1 MAQATTVHSEQG
13 ITLQDLPL
21 ELVHHILN
29 LVWPDKRQPRSSKVE
44 VRSSC
49 LLEVSHR
56 QCLVEIQDV
65 E

>member
-44 VRSSC
+44 VRST
-49 LLEVSHR
+49 LLKVSHR
-56 QCLVEIQDV
+56 QCFIEVHDV